1 MDIDPDPVAAT
12 TEQDTHSNQ
21 GPNDSPPSYTPTSSV
36 EELKD
41 LIQWITDQKQRIE
54 LEIKTLYERGED
66 TEPLIKFWQVLVKQ
80 IKSLEVDLVVEST
93 EAMSISRT
101 P

>member
-1 MDIDPDPVAAT
+1 MDIDPHPVVT
-12 TEQDTHSNQ
+12 TAQDTHNEQPSN
-21 GPNDSPPSYTPTSSV
+21 DDPPSYTPTSSV
-36 EELKD
+36 EELED
-41 LIQWITDQKQRIE
+41 LIQWITNQKQRIE
-54 LEIKTLYERGED
+54 LEIKTLHERGED
-66 TEPLIKFWQVLVKQ
+66 TEPLVKFWQVLAKQ